1 LYDEQARQNLDN
13 ADKFGRI
20 TLDCETT
27 GGGSSG
33 GNNGFVTIIDLAVG
47 LFFLIFVAIGIWFCC
62 VRRQKAMNAA
72 FVQSTPGNVMQRYNS
87 NQTNKFNHPFTR
99 KPAGLQ
105 SFVGTY

>member
-1 LYDEQARQNLDN
+1 MYDEQAQRSLDN

-33 GNNGFVTIIDLAVG
+33 NSGFTTIIDLSIG
-47 LFFLIFVAIGIWFCC
+47 FFVLIWVAIGIWTVF

-72 FVQSTPGNVMQRYNS
+72 AIKPYPGRYDLSLNLG
-87 NQTNKFNHPFTR
+87 NITF
-99 KPAGLQ
+99 
-105 SFVGTY
+105 